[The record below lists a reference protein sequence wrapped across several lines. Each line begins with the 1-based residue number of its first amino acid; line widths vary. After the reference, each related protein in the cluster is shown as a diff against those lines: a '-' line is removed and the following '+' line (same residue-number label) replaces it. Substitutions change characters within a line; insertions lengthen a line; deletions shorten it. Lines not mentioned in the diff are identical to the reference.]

1 MLIALKLFYFMRV
14 TQINNVKLNNLT
26 INKKDDEDI
35 YYI

>member
-1 MLIALKLFYFMRV
+1 MLIVLKLFYFMRV
-14 TQINNVKLNNLT
+14 MQINNVKLNNLT